1 MDKEYDSEKIHSL
14 IREEIRT
21 DSIISARKWETKI
34 WEKYIRQLYLI
45 FDKNKY
51 NQRNNNGDSVL
62 CSKRSLEI
70 LLRARKF
77 HTQVKEVKLE
87 LVV

>member
-14 IREEIRT
+14 IREEIRP
-21 DSIISARKWETKI
+21 DSIISARKRETKI
-34 WEKYIRQLYLI
+34 WGKYRRQLYLI
-45 FDKNKY
+45 FGKNKY
-51 NQRNNNGDSVL
+51 NQRNNNGDNVL
-62 CSKRSLEI
+62 CSKRSLKI

-77 HTQVKEVKLE
+77 HTQVKSVKLK

>member
-14 IREEIRT
+14 NIEEIRT
-21 DSIISARKWETKI
+21 YSIISARKRETKI
-34 WEKYIRQLYLI
+34 WGKYKRQLYLI

-51 NQRNNNGDSVL
+51 NRKNNNGDNVL

-70 LLRARKF
+70 LLGQESSIFKSN
-77 HTQVKEVKLE
+77 K
-87 LVV
+87 